1 MMYAELYQYLIH
13 HKQLS
18 VPGIGSFLLNR
29 KPAEVDFPNKR
40 INPPSWS
47 VTFHFPA
54 SPSSNSFFYWLGHV
68 MGVSEREAVI
78 RFNDFAFDMRKQ
90 IINGS
95 NIYWRGVGTFTKG
108 LAGDIRFSPEEGGL
122 ATQQPVPAEK
132 VIRERSDHMVRVGED
147 ERTSAEM
154 VEMLSHADEKKSYW
168 WAWALVAGL
177 LAIVIAGWHFS
188 ENGIQV
194 SATGN
199 NAKIS
204 PKEATA
210 TYKTLP

>member
-1 MMYAELYQYLIH
+1 MMYTELYQYLINY
-13 HKQLS
+13 KQLS
-18 VPGIGSFLLNR
+18 VPGIGTFLLNR
-29 KPAEVDFPNKR
+29 NPAEVDFPNKR

-47 VTFHFPA
+47 VSFRSPA
-54 SPSSNSFFYWLGHV
+54 SPASNSFFYWLGHIL
-68 MGVSEREAVI
+68 GVSEREAVI

-95 NIYWRGVGTFTKG
+95 SINWKGVGIFTKG
-108 LAGDIRFSPEEGGL
+108 LAGEIRFSPEEGGL
-122 ATQQPVPAEK
+122 VTEKPVPAEK

-154 VEMLSHADEKKSYW
+154 VEMLSQSDDKKSYW
-168 WAWALVAGL
+168 WAWALVVGL
-177 LAIVIAGWHFS
+177 LTIVIAGWHFS

-199 NAKIS
+199 STKIN
-204 PKEATA
+204 PKEAPA